1 MKNRLYFNGTV
12 FKKDLTR
19 FWPLWAIYLAVGLL
33 ISVGNLDKS
42 YYLVAMVF
50 SQAIGGIL
58 VIMCIYAL
66 IAAQLVFGELFN
78 SRMCN
83 AIHALPVRRE
93 GLFFSHFAA
102 GMVMGLAPNFLL
114 TLILLVPMGRLWY
127 IALLCFLAVAMGYFF
142 FFSLAAFCMQC
153 AGSRFAGVAIYGL
166 VNLISMVVLWYF
178 ELFYLPMLYGLELTD
193 NLRQYFTWFS
203 PAVHLAEIN
212 KWLPTYHTDGL
223 CPVDHNISSNYRSAD
238 CLYIFEGLGNGWGYL
253 TILTVLAVGIGAAA
267 LILYRRRQ
275 LESAGD
281 FVSFQPIGILFTLL
295 SSACAGA
302 LLYALSSESFI
313 GLLVGLIIG
322 FFVCRMLLQRTV
334 KVFGKGNWLRLAALL
349 TAIALSLGLTYF
361 DVFGVTSRIPDP
373 EDVESVTVADHYIYL
388 DYFEA
393 YSMEQSTDSG
403 IVTLAV
409 DPNWQAGSVGTMTI
423 RNTEVIREVTQ
434 IHQQLIQEG
443 DGRKG
448 NGNYHSYA
456 TITIFYHLKNGSTL
470 VRYYYPHTN
479 SQVMD
484 RFRQLTDNPSFLLG
498 FADAAEMAQRME
510 YVSVQSNADTNYWE
524 LNISQKDWMEKL
536 SYALFADAKDGTLG
550 RNYNSDYAASVYI
563 DFRYENGKYNSSY
576 IYITKKSVNT
586 LTLLEE
592 YRQWCKG
599 NPGEG
604 SGNIKEPVL
613 E

>member
-1 MKNRLYFNGTV
+1 MNIKSFFNGTV

-33 ISVGNLDKS
+33 ISVGNLNNS
-42 YYLVAMVF
+42 YYLVAMDF
-50 SQAIGGIL
+50 SRSIGSIL

-102 GMVMGLAPNFLL
+102 GMVMGLGPNLIL
-114 TLILLVPMGRLWY
+114 ALILLLPMGRLWY

-142 FFSLAAFCMQC
+142 FFSLAALCMQC
-153 AGSRFAGVAIYGL
+153 AGSRFAGVAIYAL
-166 VNLISMVVLWYF
+166 VNLISLVVLWYF
-178 ELFYLPMLYGLELTD
+178 ELFYLPLLYGLELTD

-212 KWLPTYHTDGL
+212 DWLPTYHTYAL
-223 CPVDHNISSNYRSAD
+223 CPIDHNISSNYRSAD

-253 TILTVLAVGIGAAA
+253 TVLTVLAVGIGAAA

-295 SSACAGA
+295 ASACAGA
-302 LLYALSSESFI
+302 LFYGISTESYI
-313 GLLVGLIIG
+313 GLMIGLIIG
-322 FFVCRMLLQRTV
+322 FFVCRMLLERTV

-373 EDVESVTVADHYIYL
+373 EDVESVTIANYYL
-388 DYFEA
+388 YPDYVEA
-393 YSMEQSTDSG
+393 FSMEQSTDPG
-403 IVTLAV
+403 IVTVAV
-409 DPNWQAGSVGTMTI
+409 DPNWQEGSAGTMTI

-443 DGRKG
+443 DAREG
-448 NGNYHSYA
+448 NGNYPSYA
-456 TITIFYHLKNGSTL
+456 TITILYRLKNGSTL
-470 VRYYYPHTN
+470 VRYYHPHTN

-484 RFRQLTDNPSFLLG
+484 RFRRLTDNPSFLLG
-498 FADAAEMAQRME
+498 FADAAEMAQRMR
-510 YVSVQSNADTNYWE
+510 YVYIQSTAALDSWYLE
-524 LNISQKDWMEKL
+524 ISQKDWMEKL

-550 RNYNSDYAASVYI
+550 HSYSDYAASAYIEYNYENNKYGTSHVYI
-563 DFRYENGKYNSSY
+563 TNKA
-576 IYITKKSVNT
+576 VNT

-592 YRQWCKG
+592 YRQWCEE

-604 SGNIKEPVL
+604 SGEIKEPVL